1 MHPSTPTNIP
11 SVQEYLTS
19 LRNSPKY
26 GPQVVCHK
34 IYEKTQATYSADTLF
49 MEEEIRRSLH
59 ADGIVNMYSHQGEAF
74 EKIANGENV
83 IVATP
88 TSSGKS
94 MVYNLPVLQQ
104 LLKRPH
110 SRALYLFPLKALAQ
124 DQLAALNT
132 LAATVPSLQSQWP
145 RGIGAVYDGDTTP
158 YWRRKIREHTPPVLI
173 TNPEM
178 LHLSFLP
185 FHENW
190 VHFFKNLDFIII
202 DEVHTYRGVF
212 GSHIAWLLRRLN
224 RVLHHYG
231 RKPIF
236 ILSSATIGNPAH
248 FGQQLTGQPTTTI
261 TATGA
266 PQNKRNFVFLNPWD
280 SAAHSAS
287 QLLEAALKRG
297 LRTIVYTQSRKM
309 TELISLWTR
318 PRLGNL
324 ADRLSSYRAGFL
336 AEERR
341 DIERQ
346 LSDGTLLGVISTSAL
361 ELGIDIGDLD
371 ICILV
376 GYPGSIMAS
385 WQRGGR
391 VGRSGRESA
400 VILIGSEDALD
411 QYYMNNPQ
419 AFFSREVESAV
430 LNPANATIVKQHMVC
445 AAAEMA
451 LQDDET
457 LLHGDVEQSC
467 LKELVQEAAVYQ
479 SADGVLYYAARKR
492 PQRHVSLRGGG
503 TTLTIINEVTGVIL
517 GEIDGGRALKE
528 CHEGAIY
535 LHRNTTWF
543 VEKLDLHG
551 GEVVVR
557 RNRASFYTK
566 PTVNKETEILSI
578 SGHGLVHGC
587 RLFQGTLKVSERV
600 TGYQKRNNGTNRL
613 IATVPLDLPVQ
624 TMETEG
630 FWLEIPNAVTTELEE
645 GKHHFMGGLHAFEHI
660 LISVFPLLV
669 LCDRNDVGGISCPD
683 HEQTKGATIFIYD
696 GHAGGSG
703 LSAEAY
709 TKADKLIAA
718 ALEIV
723 GGCECD
729 NGCPACVHS
738 PKCGSGN
745 RPIDK
750 NCCLK
755 LIEAVVSEKY
765 GNSTKTSA
773 ELPPAVA
780 DGHPPAVNQ
789 QLYAVPHGLDLLPQR
804 YGVFDLET
812 RFSAAEVGG
821 WHRAEKMEISVG
833 VVYDSVLDGYV
844 TYLENEID
852 QLVDH
857 LKQLDLIVGFNN
869 KRFDNR
875 VLSAYTT
882 TNLARLPTLD
892 LLEEVTQY
900 LGYRLSLNRLAE
912 QTLGVQKSGDGLQ
925 ALRWYKEGN
934 LAMLRKYC
942 RKDVDITRRL
952 LLHALEQGFLLFRN
966 KAGKTVRL
974 PMDMSRSIHNQLG
987 GTIPAVPH

>member
-1 MHPSTPTNIP
+1 MHPSSPINVP

-19 LRNSPKY
+19 LKNSPKF
-26 GPQVVCHK
+26 GPQVVYHK
-34 IYEKTQATYSADTLF
+34 IYEKTHARYYPDDLII
-49 MEEEIRRSLH
+49 EEEIRQSLH
-59 ADGIVNMYSHQGEAF
+59 AGGIANMYTHQGEAC
-74 EKIANGENV
+74 ERIANGENV

-94 MVYNLPVLQQ
+94 MIYNLPVLQQ
-104 LLKRPH
+104 LLKKPE

-124 DQLAALNT
+124 DQLATLNT
-132 LAATVPSLQSQWP
+132 LAATFPSLQSQWP
-145 RGIGAVYDGDTTP
+145 QGIGAVYDGDTTP
-158 YWRRKIREHTPPVLI
+158 YLRRKIREHTPPVLI

-190 VHFFKNLDFIII
+190 AHFFKNLDFIII

-224 RVLHHYG
+224 RVLHYYG
-231 RKPIF
+231 RTPVF
-236 ILSSATIGNPAH
+236 ILSSATIGNPAQ
-248 FGQQLTGQPTTTI
+248 FGQQLVGQPITTI
-261 TATGA
+261 TTTGA

-280 SAAHSAS
+280 SAAYSAS
-287 QLLEAALKRG
+287 QLLEASLKRG

-318 PRLGNL
+318 PRLGDL

-341 DIERQ
+341 DIESQ

-430 LNPANATIVKQHMVC
+430 LNPANATIVKRHMVC

-451 LQDDET
+451 LQYDET
-457 LLHGDVEQSC
+457 FLQGDVEQSC
-467 LKELVQEAAVYQ
+467 LAELVQEAALHQ
-479 SADGVLYYAARKR
+479 SADGVQYYAARKR

-503 TTLTIINEVTGVIL
+503 TTLIIINKETGVIL
-517 GEIDGGRALKE
+517 GEIDSGRALKE
-528 CHEGAIY
+528 CHEGAVY

-557 RNRASFYTK
+557 QNRASFYTK
-566 PTVNKETEILSI
+566 PMVNKETEILSVRR
-578 SGHGLVHGC
+578 HGMVHGC
-587 RLFQGTLKVSERV
+587 RIFWGTLKVSERV

-613 IATVPLDLPVQ
+613 ITTVPLDLPVQ

-630 FWLEIPNAVTTELEE
+630 FWLEIPDAVSTSLEE

-683 HEQTKGATIFIYD
+683 HQQTVGATIFIYD

-703 LSAEAY
+703 LTAEAY

-723 GGCECD
+723 SGCQCD

-765 GNSTKTSA
+765 GNSTITSA
-773 ELPPAVA
+773 ESPPVVA
-780 DGHPPAVNQ
+780 GGRPPAVNQ
-789 QLYAVPHGLDLLPQR
+789 QLYTVANGLDLLPNH

-812 RFSAAEVGG
+812 KFSAEEVGG

-857 LKQLDLIVGFNN
+857 LKQLDLVVGFNN

-875 VLSAYTT
+875 VLSPYTT
-882 TNLARLPTLD
+882 TNLATLPTLD
-892 LLEEVTQY
+892 LLEEITQY

-934 LAMLRKYC
+934 FSMLRKYC
-942 RKDVDITRRL
+942 KKDVDITRRL

-974 PMDMSRSIHNQLG
+974 PLNMTRSIRSQLAG
-987 GTIPAVPH
+987 SIPVAP